1 MNLDKAYIAM
11 AFDIIDNTSPEM
23 ALDIGLITAL
33 LSALQ
38 LEMSQKE
45 FVARIQDVS
54 DALTN
59 LIEEKENDK
68 PGEA

>member
-1 MNLDKAYIAM
+1 MKLDKIHIMM
-11 AFDIIDNTSPEM
+11 AFDILDNTSPEE
-23 ALDIGLITAL
+23 ALDVGIITAL
-33 LSALQ
+33 ISALK

-45 FVARIQDVS
+45 FVRQIQAVS